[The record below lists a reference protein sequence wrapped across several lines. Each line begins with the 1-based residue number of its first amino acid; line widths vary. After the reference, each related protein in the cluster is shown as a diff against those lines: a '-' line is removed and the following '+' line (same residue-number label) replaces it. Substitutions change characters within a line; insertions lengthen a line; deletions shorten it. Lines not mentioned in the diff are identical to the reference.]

1 MKDTDDIYTEII
13 DQNSPYLETV
23 INLGD
28 ANNKTLGFFPKG
40 AFIEHAVKKT
50 IIVAVSPQKECIGY
64 LLYKT
69 KERHN
74 KRIRLVHLCI
84 SENWRK
90 KGIPEKLVNHLK
102 KITDT
107 DKQYEGIGLT
117 CRRDFN
123 LDHFWQKLGFIPRF
137 DKAAK
142 TEGKENTYW
151 WFDYGHPNLLSILNE
166 TNRESKL
173 SVVIDAPIFFEIAEE
188 QDNPEN
194 KDSKSLMSDWLQS
207 EVDLSLVDE
216 ISNQINN
223 ITNSEQ
229 RKKLMTFSTHFSLLD
244 VGQKN
249 NNSQNELA
257 IFLKSKNIDLDNYNF
272 RYLQKI
278 LASETYIFVTQ
289 NQQILQFKDEFYDQ
303 FKLSILSPLELI
315 FQIDEIRSKTEYQP
329 IRMAGMSITKVP
341 VQWGKEDLQTIFLS
355 KANKEKKAEF
365 IQKIKRFLTD
375 KDKFECWN
383 ILENKNKIAL
393 LVYDKHKSDELEIP
407 IIRVLDDHP
416 IADTIIGHLI
426 YNSILDNLKERRNFT
441 RITDSCLSEKT
452 TKAIKKD
459 STFIQVS
466 NGWLRANLFIADTA
480 LQLSDHLNIIAQT
493 SSEDFNFCVKIANL
507 LSSDNILQETKTLFE
522 IEKLLFPAKIFD
534 ADIHTFIIPI
544 KPEWAKN
551 LFDYNLANQA
561 LFGASKI
568 DLALNTEAVY
578 YKSKSVPKTLKPGVS
593 GRIIW
598 YVSKDKDKGYQDIS
612 SIRAVSRLD
621 EVVLGKPQ
629 ELFRRF
635 QNLGIY
641 QWNDVLDVAGG
652 DPEKE
657 IMAIKFSH
665 TELLKLPIPLNEVQ
679 EVLENKFTMQSAYY
693 VSKEKFAILYCR
705 GNQLNTKK

>member
-107 DKQYEGIGLT
+107 DKQYEGICLT

-249 NNSQNELA
+249 NDSQNELA

-272 RYLQKI
+272 RYLQK
-278 LASETYIFVTQ
+278 T
-289 NQQILQFKDEFYDQ
+289 
-303 FKLSILSPLELI
+303 SP
-315 FQIDEIRSKTEYQP
+315 K
-329 IRMAGMSITKVP
+329 
-341 VQWGKEDLQTIFLS
+341 
-355 KANKEKKAEF
+355 
-365 IQKIKRFLTD
+365 
-375 KDKFECWN
+375 
-383 ILENKNKIAL
+383 
-393 LVYDKHKSDELEIP
+393 
-407 IIRVLDDHP
+407 
-416 IADTIIGHLI
+416 
-426 YNSILDNLKERRNFT
+426 
-441 RITDSCLSEKT
+441 
-452 TKAIKKD
+452 
-459 STFIQVS
+459 
-466 NGWLRANLFIADTA
+466 
-480 LQLSDHLNIIAQT
+480 
-493 SSEDFNFCVKIANL
+493 
-507 LSSDNILQETKTLFE
+507 
-522 IEKLLFPAKIFD
+522 
-534 ADIHTFIIPI
+534 
-544 KPEWAKN
+544 
-551 LFDYNLANQA
+551 
-561 LFGASKI
+561 
-568 DLALNTEAVY
+568 
-578 YKSKSVPKTLKPGVS
+578 
-593 GRIIW
+593 
-598 YVSKDKDKGYQDIS
+598 
-612 SIRAVSRLD
+612 
-621 EVVLGKPQ
+621 
-629 ELFRRF
+629 
-635 QNLGIY
+635 
-641 QWNDVLDVAGG
+641 
-652 DPEKE
+652 
-657 IMAIKFSH
+657 
-665 TELLKLPIPLNEVQ
+665 
-679 EVLENKFTMQSAYY
+679 
-693 VSKEKFAILYCR
+693 
-705 GNQLNTKK
+705 

>member
-1 MKDTDDIYTEII
+1 MKDTDIYTEII

-40 AFIEHAVKKT
+40 AFIQHAVKKT
-50 IIVAVSPQKECIGY
+50 IIVAISPQKECIGY
-64 LLYKT
+64 LLYATSKIYNRVT
-69 KERHN
+69 
-74 KRIRLVHLCI
+74 IVHLCI

-90 KGIPEKLVNHLK
+90 KGIPGQLVNHLK

-123 LDHFWQKLGFIPRF
+123 LDHFWQKLGFLPRF

-151 WFDYGHPNLLSILNE
+151 WLDYGHPNLLSILNE

-229 RKKLMTFSTHFSLLD
+229 RKKLMTFRTHFSLLD
-244 VGQKN
+244 IGKKN
-249 NNSQNELA
+249 NGNQNELA

-278 LASETYIFVTQ
+278 LDSETYIFVTQ
-289 NQQILQFKDEFYDQ
+289 NQQILKFKDEFYDQ

-315 FQIDEIRSKTEYQP
+315 IQINDIASKTGYQP
-329 IRMAGMSITKVP
+329 IRMAGMSITKIP
-341 VQWGKEDLQTIFLS
+341 VQWGEIDLQTIFLS

-383 ILENKNKIAL
+383 ILENSDKIAV

-407 IIRVLDDHP
+407 IIRVLDDNP
-416 IADTIIGHLI
+416 IADTIISHLI
-426 YNSILDNLKERRNFT
+426 YNSILDSLKEGRNFT
-441 RITDSCLSEKT
+441 RITDPCLSEKT

-480 LQLSDHLNIIAQT
+480 LQLSNDLNMIAQQ
-493 SSEDFNFCVKIANL
+493 SSKDYDFCTKISNL
-507 LSSDNILQETKTLFE
+507 LSNDENLKEKKTMWD
-522 IEKLLFPAKIFD
+522 IEKMIFPAKIID
-534 ADIHTFIIPI
+534 ADIRTFIIPI
-544 KPEWAKN
+544 QPKWAEN
-551 LFDYNLANQA
+551 LFDYNLANQT

-568 DLALNTEAVY
+568 DIALNTEAVY
-578 YKSKSVPKTLKPGVS
+578 YKSKSAPKTLKPGVS

-598 YVSKDKDKGYQDIS
+598 YVSKDKRYQDTS
-612 SIRAVSRLD
+612 CIRAVSRLD
-621 EVVLGKPQ
+621 EVLVGKPQ

-641 QWNDVLDVAGG
+641 QWNDVLGVADG

-693 VSKEKFAILYCR
+693 VPKEKFAILYCL
-705 GNQLNTKK
+705 GNQLNTKE